1 MMIIMRNKRIFAP
14 LYDTRII
21 HYAIA
26 GGTAFIFDYATLLI
40 LTEGFG
46 IYYLWSATAGFIIG
60 SLVVYLLSIR
70 WVFEERRYDD
80 RAKEF
85 SVFFIIGA
93 GGLVLNDLLL
103 SLLVEGLAIPY
114 QMAKPVVAGL
124 VMLYNY
130 FARLLLVFTA
140 RQ

>member
-1 MMIIMRNKRIFAP
+1 MRNKRIFAP

-46 IYYLWSATAGFIIG
+46 IYYLWSTTAGFIIG

-114 QMAKPVVAGL
+114 QLAKPVVAGL

>member
-1 MMIIMRNKRIFAP
+1 MKFEHLN
-14 LYDTRII
+14 DTRII
-21 HYAIA
+21 RYAIA
-26 GGTAFIFDYATLLI
+26 GGIAFIFDYATLLI

-46 IYYLWSATAGFIIG
+46 VYYLWSATVGFIIG
-60 SLVVYLLSIR
+60 SLVVYLLSLK

-93 GGLVLNDLLL
+93 GGLLLNNLLL
-103 SLLVEGLAIPY
+103 AIFVEGLAIPY
-114 QMAKPVVAGL
+114 QLAKPVVAGL

-130 FARLLLVFTA
+130 FARLILVFTA

>member
-1 MMIIMRNKRIFAP
+1 MIFAH
-14 LYDTRII
+14 LNDTRII
-21 HYAIA
+21 RYTLA

-46 IYYLWSATAGFIIG
+46 LYYLWSATVGFIIG
-60 SLVVYLLSIR
+60 SLVVYLLSLK

-103 SLLVEGLAIPY
+103 SLFVEGLAIPY
-114 QMAKPVVAGL
+114 QLAKPIVAGV

-130 FARLLLVFTA
+130 FARLFLVFTA